1 MKLTLAR
8 RIFTTQSTI
17 GDLAVDGN
25 FECFTLEDP
34 VRPKKIRSVTAI
46 PAGTYTVAITFS
58 PRFGTELP
66 LLLDVPEFEGIRIHP
81 GNTATDT
88 EGCLLVGK
96 SRAIDTIGSSRDAF
110 RALFDKIALAQG
122 GGETVMIEIVDQG
135 VSPFMV
141 SDGGDVKSQA
151 RTARFRASSRIPCA
165 SVPRRTRPACQMS
178 SSDCH
183 SGR

>member
-17 GDLAVDGN
+17 GELAVDGN

-96 SRAIDTIGSSRDAF
+96 SRAIDTIGRHPS
-110 RALFDKIALAQG
+110 
-122 GGETVMIEIVDQG
+122 
-135 VSPFMV
+135 VSVAVLP
-141 SDGGDVKSQA
+141 G
-151 RTARFRASSRIPCA
+151 
-165 SVPRRTRPACQMS
+165 
-178 SSDCH
+178 
-183 SGR
+183 